1 MGRIYKR
8 RLPGALSSGQM
19 LQKLSELSLL
29 SLLQG
34 GNVWLAEDSAM
45 VSLLDQCCTGQ
56 QDGGPVFAEEVEQVL
71 SEWRRQ
77 QEEIHVSSSANHE
90 DVASSARQTG
100 RPSTSGSEGCTY
112 SLTAVRLSL
121 EEAFFLRYVLNA
133 LKIVQRAPDGTLQ
146 ELGDQEVWDA
156 FKSIRSNFVSSY
168 AGYHHLKSKG
178 WLPRSGL
185 LYGVDYVLYQMH
197 PLAVHSEFGVLIVP
211 LAGPHKPDIRW
222 MDVQITNRLINQVSK
237 KLIIL
242 YLYECPESPGHG
254 TPGCLEFFKA
264 EERLIKRWVPTST
277 RFLTA

>member
-1 MGRIYKR
+1 
-8 RLPGALSSGQM
+8 M
-19 LQKLSELSLL
+19 LQKLSELSLV
-29 SLLQG
+29 SLLQEG
-34 GNVWLAEDSAM
+34 SVWLSEDTTI

-56 QDGGPVFAEEVEQVL
+56 QDGGQVFAGEVTQAL
-71 SEWRRQ
+71 REWKRQ
-77 QEEIHVSSSANHE
+77 QDGLDTITSSVCASSSNHE
-90 DVASSARQTG
+90 KSHPPAPPTK
-100 RPSTSGSEGCTY
+100 SEGQRI

-121 EEAFFLRYVLNA
+121 EEAFFLKYVLNA
-133 LKIVQRAPDGTLQ
+133 LRIVQRSPDGTMQ

-156 FKSIRSNFVSSY
+156 FRSIRSNFVSSY

-211 LAGPHKPDIRW
+211 LAGPHHPDMRW

-242 YLYECPESPGHG
+242 YLHESLESPGHD
-254 TPGCLEFFKA
+254 TPGCLDYFKA
-264 EERLIKRWVPTST
+264 
-277 RFLTA
+277 